1 MNEAA
6 KKADKKEL
14 EEKSLKFI
22 MDELKKNKL
31 SRYDMIKKIEDK
43 FEGETD
49 IDKIARKT
57 ADDITHA
64 PLSKKENVQSEN
76 FKKSKLKKEKSVA
89 YFWIGE
95 DAKDPKDMI
104 KPEKKEKEDKKED
117 KVKRFKDFKKDKKDE
132 DIKSSGKKEERGAGL
147 KRWREEQARKKAEA
161 EKKK

>member
-1 MNEAA
+1 MRLNRFNTMNEAA

-64 PLSKKENVQSEN
+64 PLS
-76 FKKSKLKKEKSVA
+76 KKEKSVA